1 MDNDSKLRPLYLAK
15 ILYEQTDEEHYLT
28 TVQLINILEEK
39 YGISAHRQTIKSE
52 IELLRKFGIEIE
64 EVKSV
69 QNRYNI
75 CSREFENSELKL
87 LIDAVESA
95 KFITARKSKE
105 LVAKLSSLAGD
116 YGAEKLKR
124 NVCCEG
130 RIKSDN
136 ERIYIIVDTINEAI
150 NEGKKI
156 SFPYFQYNVKKQH
169 QLKHDGEAY
178 VLSPLHL
185 VWNGDFYYLVGVAE
199 DNTIRNFRVDRIAKC
214 PTILEENSSQ
224 APEDFNIDDYIN
236 TTFRMFNAEHT
247 DVELLCD
254 NDVIDSIIDRFGEN
268 IEITEAATENFK
280 ITVNVATSHIFYSW
294 IFGFG
299 GKVIILGPDAVRE
312 EYVSMLDKVREST
325 CLHKK

>member
-299 GKVIILGPDAVRE
+299 GKVKIIGPDAVRE
-312 EYVSMLDKVREST
+312 EYVAMLDKANVST
-325 CLHKK
+325 NTL

>member
-299 GKVIILGPDAVRE
+299 GKVKILGPDAVRE
-312 EYVSMLDKVREST
+312 EYVSMLDKAREST

>member
-75 CSREFENSELKL
+75 CSRDFENSELKL

-95 KFITARKSKE
+95 KFITAGKSKE
-105 LVAKLSSLAGD
+105 LVAKLSSLAGNF
-116 YGAEKLKR
+116 GAEKLKR

-169 QLKHDGEAY
+169 QLKHNGEAY

-268 IEITEAATENFK
+268 IKITEAATENFK

-299 GKVIILGPDAVRE
+299 GKVKILGPDAVRE
-312 EYVSMLDKVREST
+312 EYVAMLDKAREST

>member
-69 QNRYNI
+69 QNRYKI

-268 IEITEAATENFK
+268 IKITEAATENFK
-280 ITVNVATSHIFYSW
+280 ITVNVAISHIFYSW

-299 GKVIILGPDAVRE
+299 GKVKILGPDAVRE
-312 EYVSMLDKVREST
+312 EYVSMLDKARESASAN
-325 CLHKK
+325 

>member
-268 IEITEAATENFK
+268 IKITEAATENFK

-299 GKVIILGPDAVRE
+299 GKVRILGPESIKD
-312 EYVSMLDKVREST
+312 EYIAMLDRANVST
-325 CLHKK
+325 NKL

>member
-69 QNRYNI
+69 QKRYNI

-268 IEITEAATENFK
+268 IKITEAATENFK

-299 GKVIILGPDAVRE
+299 GKVKILGPDAVRE
-312 EYVSMLDKVREST
+312 EYVSMLDKARESASAN
-325 CLHKK
+325 

>member
-75 CSREFENSELKL
+75 CSRDFENSELKL

-268 IEITEAATENFK
+268 IKITEAATENFK

-299 GKVIILGPDAVRE
+299 GKVKILGPDVVRE
-312 EYVSMLDKVREST
+312 EYVAMLDKARESASAN
-325 CLHKK
+325 

>member
-52 IELLRKFGIEIE
+52 IELLRKFGLEIE

-75 CSREFENSELKL
+75 CSRDFENSELKL

-299 GKVIILGPDAVRE
+299 GKVKILGPDMVRE
-312 EYVSMLDKVREST
+312 EYVAMLDKARESASSN
-325 CLHKK
+325 

>member
-136 ERIYIIVDTINEAI
+136 ERIYIIVDTINEAV

-185 VWNGDFYYLVGVAE
+185 VWNGDFYYLVGVDE

-268 IEITEAATENFK
+268 IKITEAATENFK

-299 GKVIILGPDAVRE
+299 GKVKILGPDAVRE
-312 EYVSMLDKVREST
+312 EYVSMLDKARESASAN
-325 CLHKK
+325 

>member
-1 MDNDSKLRPLYLAK
+1 MDNDSKLRPLCLAR

-39 YGISAHRQTIKSE
+39 YGIKAHRQTIKSE
-52 IELLRKFGIEIE
+52 IELLRKFGLEIQ

-75 CSREFENSELKL
+75 CSRDFENSELKL

-95 KFITARKSKE
+95 KFITAGKSKE

-116 YGAEKLKR
+116 FGSEKLRR

-130 RIKSDN
+130 RIKSGN
-136 ERIYIIVDTINEAI
+136 ERIYIVVDAINEAI
-150 NEGKKI
+150 NSGKKI
-156 SFPYFQYNVKKQH
+156 SFPYFQYNINKQ
-169 QLKHDGEAY
+169 QKLKHNGESY

-185 VWNGDFYYLVGVAE
+185 VWNGDYYYVVGIAD
-199 DNTIRNFRVDRIAKC
+199 DNTLRNFRVDRIAKC
-214 PTILEENSSQ
+214 PKILEDDSLQ
-224 APEDFNIDDYIN
+224 APEDFDIDDYIN

-254 NDVIDSIIDRFGEN
+254 NDVIDSIIDRFGVDV
-268 IEITEAATENFK
+268 EITAAATENFK

-294 IFGFG
+294 VFGFG
-299 GKVIILGPDAVRE
+299 GKVKILRPEKVKD
-312 EYVSMLDKVREST
+312 EYLNMVKGALSEI
-325 CLHKK
+325 

>member
-75 CSREFENSELKL
+75 CSRDFENSELKL

-95 KFITARKSKE
+95 KFITAGKSKE
-105 LVAKLSSLAGD
+105 LVAKLSSLAGNF
-116 YGAEKLKR
+116 GAEKLKR

-299 GKVIILGPDAVRE
+299 GKVKILGPDAVRE
-312 EYVSMLDKVREST
+312 EYVAMLDKAREST

>member
-75 CSREFENSELKL
+75 CSRDFENSELKL

-95 KFITARKSKE
+95 KFITAGKSKE
-105 LVAKLSSLAGD
+105 LVAKLSSLAGNF
-116 YGAEKLKR
+116 GAEKLKR

-268 IEITEAATENFK
+268 IEITEAATENFR

-299 GKVIILGPDAVRE
+299 GKVKILGPDMVRE
-312 EYVSMLDKVREST
+312 EYVAMLDKARESASSN
-325 CLHKK
+325 

>member
-52 IELLRKFGIEIE
+52 IELLRKFGLEIQ

-75 CSREFENSELKL
+75 CSRDFENSELKL

-95 KFITARKSKE
+95 KFITARKSKA

-116 YGAEKLKR
+116 FGAEKLKR
-124 NVCCEG
+124 NVCCEE

-156 SFPYFQYNVKKQH
+156 SFPYFQYNIKKQR
-169 QLKHDGEAY
+169 QLKHNGRAY

-199 DNTIRNFRVDRIAKC
+199 DNSIKNFRVDRIAKC
-214 PTILEENSSQ
+214 PKILEENSIP
-224 APEDFNIDDYIN
+224 AHEDFDIDDYIN
-236 TTFRMFNAEHT
+236 TTFRMFNAKHT

-268 IEITEAATENFK
+268 IEITEVATEKFK
-280 ITVNVATSHIFYSW
+280 ITVNIATSHIFYSW
-294 IFGFG
+294 VFGFG
-299 GKVIILGPDAVRE
+299 GKVKILGPNVVRD
-312 EYVSMLDKVREST
+312 EYLNMV
-325 CLHKK
+325 KKALAEN

>member
-75 CSREFENSELKL
+75 CSRDFENSELKL

-95 KFITARKSKE
+95 KFITAGKSKE
-105 LVAKLSSLAGD
+105 LVAKLSSLAGNF
-116 YGAEKLKR
+116 GAEKLKR

-214 PTILEENSSQ
+214 PTILEENSIQ

-299 GKVIILGPDAVRE
+299 GKVKILGPDAVRE
-312 EYVSMLDKVREST
+312 EYVSMLDKARESASAN
-325 CLHKK
+325 

>member
-52 IELLRKFGIEIE
+52 IELLRKFGFEIQE
-64 EVKSV
+64 IKSV

-75 CSREFENSELKL
+75 CSRDFENSELKL

-95 KFITARKSKE
+95 KFITAGKSKE
-105 LVAKLSSLAGD
+105 LVAKLSSLAGN

-156 SFPYFQYNVKKQH
+156 SFPYFQYNIKKQH
-169 QLKHDGEAY
+169 QLRHNGEAY

-214 PTILEENSSQ
+214 PTILEENSIQ

-299 GKVIILGPDAVRE
+299 GKVKILGPDAVRE
-312 EYVSMLDKVREST
+312 EYVAMLDKANVST
-325 CLHKK
+325 NTL

>member
-1 MDNDSKLRPLYLAK
+1 MDNNSKLRPLYLAK

-268 IEITEAATENFK
+268 IKITEAATENFK

-299 GKVIILGPDAVRE
+299 GKVRILGPESIKD
-312 EYVSMLDKVREST
+312 EYIAMLDRANVST
-325 CLHKK
+325 NKL

>member
-52 IELLRKFGIEIE
+52 IELLRKFGLEIQE
-64 EVKSV
+64 IKSV

-75 CSREFENSELKL
+75 CSRDFENSELKL

-95 KFITARKSKE
+95 KFITAGKSKE

-124 NVCCEG
+124 NVRCEG

-224 APEDFNIDDYIN
+224 ATEDFNIDDYIN

-268 IEITEAATENFK
+268 IKITEAATENFK

-299 GKVIILGPDAVRE
+299 GKVRILGPESIKD
-312 EYVSMLDKVREST
+312 EYIAMLHRANVSTNKL
-325 CLHKK
+325 

>member
-199 DNTIRNFRVDRIAKC
+199 NNAVRNFRVDRIAKC

-224 APEDFNIDDYIN
+224 TPEDFNIDDYIN

-299 GKVIILGPDAVRE
+299 GKVKILGPDAVRE
-312 EYVSMLDKVREST
+312 EYVSMLDKAREST

>member
-169 QLKHDGEAY
+169 QLKHNGEAY

-299 GKVIILGPDAVRE
+299 GKVKILGPDVVRE
-312 EYVSMLDKVREST
+312 EYVAMLDKARESASAN
-325 CLHKK
+325 

>member
-64 EVKSV
+64 EVKSI

-75 CSREFENSELKL
+75 CSRDFENSELKL

-268 IEITEAATENFK
+268 IKITEAATENFK

-299 GKVIILGPDAVRE
+299 GKVKILGPDAVRE
-312 EYVSMLDKVREST
+312 EYVAMLDKARESASAN
-325 CLHKK
+325 

>member
-169 QLKHDGEAY
+169 QLKHNGEAY

-199 DNTIRNFRVDRIAKC
+199 DNTIKNFRVDRIAKC

-268 IEITEAATENFK
+268 IKITEAATENFK

-299 GKVIILGPDAVRE
+299 GKVKILGPDAVRE
-312 EYVSMLDKVREST
+312 EYVAMLDKAREST

>member
-87 LIDAVESA
+87 LIDSVESA

-299 GKVIILGPDAVRE
+299 GKVKILGPDMVRE
-312 EYVSMLDKVREST
+312 EYVAMLDKARESASSN
-325 CLHKK
+325 

>member
-268 IEITEAATENFK
+268 IKITEAATENFK

-299 GKVIILGPDAVRE
+299 GKVKILGPDAVRE
-312 EYVSMLDKVREST
+312 EYVSMLDKARESASAN
-325 CLHKK
+325 

>member
-224 APEDFNIDDYIN
+224 TPEDFNIDDYIN

-268 IEITEAATENFK
+268 INITEAATENFK
-280 ITVNVATSHIFYSW
+280 ITVNVATSLIFYSW

-312 EYVSMLDKVREST
+312 EYVAMLDKARESASAN
-325 CLHKK
+325 

>member
-75 CSREFENSELKL
+75 CSRDFENSELKL

-95 KFITARKSKE
+95 KFITAGKSKE

-268 IEITEAATENFK
+268 IKITEAATENFK

-299 GKVIILGPDAVRE
+299 GKVKILGPDAVRE
-312 EYVSMLDKVREST
+312 EYVSMLDKAREST

>member
-69 QNRYNI
+69 QKRYNI

-268 IEITEAATENFK
+268 IKITEAATENFK

-299 GKVIILGPDAVRE
+299 GKVKILGPDMVRE
-312 EYVSMLDKVREST
+312 EYVAMLDKARESASSN
-325 CLHKK
+325 

>member
-75 CSREFENSELKL
+75 CSRDFENSELKL

-95 KFITARKSKE
+95 KFITAGKSKE
-105 LVAKLSSLAGD
+105 LVAKLSSLAGFF
-116 YGAEKLKR
+116 GAEKLKR

-169 QLKHDGEAY
+169 QLKHNGEAY

-268 IEITEAATENFK
+268 IKITEAATENFK

-299 GKVIILGPDAVRE
+299 GKVKILGPDAVRE
-312 EYVSMLDKVREST
+312 EYVAMLDKAREST

>member
-75 CSREFENSELKL
+75 CSRDFENSELKL

-95 KFITARKSKE
+95 KFITAGKSKE
-105 LVAKLSSLAGD
+105 LVAKLSSLAGNF
-116 YGAEKLKR
+116 GAEKLKR

-169 QLKHDGEAY
+169 QLKHNGEAY

-268 IEITEAATENFK
+268 IKITEAATENFK
-280 ITVNVATSHIFYSW
+280 IPVNVATSHIFYSW

-299 GKVIILGPDAVRE
+299 GKVKILGPDAVRE
-312 EYVSMLDKVREST
+312 EYVAMLDKARESASAN
-325 CLHKK
+325 

>member
-268 IEITEAATENFK
+268 IKITEAATENFK
-280 ITVNVATSHIFYSW
+280 ITVNVAISHIFYSW

-299 GKVIILGPDAVRE
+299 GKVKILGPDAVRE
-312 EYVSMLDKVREST
+312 EYVSMLDKAREST

>member
-52 IELLRKFGIEIE
+52 IELLRKFGLEIE

-75 CSREFENSELKL
+75 CSRDFENSELKL

-95 KFITARKSKE
+95 KFITAGKSKE
-105 LVAKLSSLAGD
+105 LVAKLSSLAGNF
-116 YGAEKLKR
+116 GAEKLKR

-136 ERIYIIVDTINEAI
+136 ERIYIIVDAINEAI

-156 SFPYFQYNVKKQH
+156 SFPYFQYNIKKEH
-169 QLKHDGEAY
+169 QLKHNGNPY

-185 VWNGDFYYLVGVAE
+185 VWNGDFYYLVGVA
-199 DNTIRNFRVDRIAKC
+199 DDGNIRNFRVDRIAKC

-224 APEDFNIDDYIN
+224 APEDFNMDYYIN

-247 DVELLCD
+247 AVELLCD
-254 NDVIDSIIDRFGEN
+254 NDVVDSIIDRFGEN
-268 IEITEAATENFK
+268 IEITEAATEKFK

-299 GKVIILGPDAVRE
+299 GKVKILGPDVVRE
-312 EYVSMLDKVREST
+312 EYVAMLDKARESASAN
-325 CLHKK
+325 

>member
-95 KFITARKSKE
+95 KFITAGKSKE
-105 LVAKLSSLAGD
+105 LVAKLSSIAGNF
-116 YGAEKLKR
+116 GAEKLKR

-199 DNTIRNFRVDRIAKC
+199 NNAVRNFRVDRIAKC
-214 PTILEENSSQ
+214 PTILEENSIQ

-268 IEITEAATENFK
+268 IEITEAATENFR

-299 GKVIILGPDAVRE
+299 GKVKILGPDAVRE
-312 EYVSMLDKVREST
+312 EYVSMLDKAREST